1 MNNNHGCC
9 WWVFVIALGIAFGL
23 ALFAFCG

>member
-9 WWVFVIALGIAFGL
+9 WWVFVIGVGIAFGL
-23 ALFAFCG
+23 FLFAFCG